1 MTLKV
6 YRTRQH
12 AARKV
17 IDRVLRDAGQVVP
30 LNGKM
35 NFSGGPG
42 LAVRKWQTGTE
53 NAVQVPS
60 AGKTPDI
67 GH

>member
-12 AARKV
+12 APRKV

-42 LAVRKWQTGTE
+42 PAVRELQTGTE

>member
-42 LAVRKWQTGTE
+42 LAVRDLQTGTE
-53 NAVQVPS
+53 NAFQVPS
-60 AGKTPDI
+60 AGKTPDK
-67 GH
+67 GY